1 MVLYCKKC
9 GYVFGEGYVPKLV
22 SKGICPVCRDKLYK
36 TQEGVGYFQSRIEKS
51 MPTWEDV
58 VRHKYLKNVNFDKET
73 SSKRS
78 NIEQKK
84 QQDELRKLKSNSNI
98 TKPVKPVVKCLYC
111 GSENV
116 RKISGTER
124 TISVLTLG
132 FLSNKINKSFKC
144 NDCGGTF

>member
-1 MVLYCKKC
+1 MNLLTINKIDYRIKFNKIWIGIKIMRNKIKILCYECKKC
-9 GYVFGEGYVPKLV
+9 N
-22 SKGICPVCRDKLYK
+22 K
-36 TQEGVGYFQSRIEKS
+36 TVYF
-51 MPTWEDV
+51 
-58 VRHKYLKNVNFDKET
+58 
-73 SSKRS
+73 RS
-78 NIEQKK
+78 NEEYTTQCKTCKNEMQFICEHNYNPKNGLSAINASNIK
-84 QQDELRKLKSNSNI
+84 PKNSNI
-98 TKPVKPVVKCLYC
+98 PKPVKPVVKCLYC